1 MLSKLKDILIQQK
14 DDLEFPI
21 NGLFKGCCAK
31 SAKATCVVI
40 DFDKVKE
47 GLKEQTPSKSCD
59 AVQFATNQIDFI
71 ELKGF
76 EKFKQYHPNA
86 TVTDIQEQVTKF
98 NFEKKLNDSYSILLD
113 IVVKGSE
120 FTDEDRSEF
129 ENVTSRYFV
138 VTDISLENAL
148 LDITLSLN
156 FLGSTSSIDTYI
168 KTSIH
173 NQLNNIT
180 ASFLT
185 EKPKLVSCDDIC
197 NYLNIGNHNVLSF
210 TSPI

>member
-14 DDLEFPI
+14 GGSEFPI
-21 NGLFKGCCAK
+21 NELSKGCCAK

-76 EKFKQYHPNA
+76 EKFKQNYPNA
-86 TVTDIQEQVTKF
+86 TAKDIQEQVTKF

-113 IVVKGSE
+113 MVVTGSE
-120 FTDEDRSEF
+120 FTDGDRSEF
-129 ENVTSRYFV
+129 KNVTSRYFV
-138 VTDISLENAL
+138 VTDISLEENAL

-156 FLGSTSSIDTYI
+156 FLGSTSSIDTHI

-197 NYLNIGNHNVLSF
+197 GYL
-210 TSPI
+210 